1 VSSRRIAKINV
12 KIARRSAAM
21 QQVFTLM
28 YWEVLVLDCEQRS
41 IICHRGCGVCFIR
54 KTLNESGDSKST
66 CWEWAKAHDD
76 QVQQFVQ
83 QVLDDIG
90 ADGKSVVFCTTCQT
104 LTIID
109 PKKIEFDDYV
119 RDPVTKA
126 DGTYVIKCNKC
137 GELLP
142 VIV

>member
-1 VSSRRIAKINV
+1 MNR
-12 KIARRSAAM
+12 
-21 QQVFTLM
+21 
-28 YWEVLVLDCEQRS
+28 DQRS
-41 IICHRGCGVCFIR
+41 IICHRGCGVCLIR
-54 KTLNESGDSKST
+54 KALCESGDSKST
-66 CWEWAKAHDD
+66 CWEWAEAHDD

-104 LTIID
+104 LTIVD

-126 DGTYVIKCNKC
+126 DGAYVIKCNKC

-142 VIV
+142 VKM